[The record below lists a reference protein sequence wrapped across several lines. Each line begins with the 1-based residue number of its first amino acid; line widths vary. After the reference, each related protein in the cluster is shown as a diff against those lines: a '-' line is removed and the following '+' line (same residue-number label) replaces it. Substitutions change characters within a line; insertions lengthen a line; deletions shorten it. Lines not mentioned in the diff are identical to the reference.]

1 MGLYR
6 MKLYMLIM
14 VLLLVAAS
22 LLFVSCKRSQD
33 STLAPPDTK
42 DTNKVAVL
50 IGLRTCKTREE
61 WVEQYLKQFPDA
73 HPLAII
79 GDYNSHPDFT
89 KRWKPFSLS
98 EMQALVQQHG
108 KDKTP

>member
-1 MGLYR
+1 
-6 MKLYMLIM
+6 MKFYALIT
-14 VLLLVAAS
+14 VLLLMAAS
-22 LLFVSCKRSQD
+22 LVFVSCKRSQD
-33 STLAPPDTK
+33 SALAPPDTN

-61 WVEQYLKQFPDA
+61 WVGQYLKQFPNA

-79 GDYNSHPDFT
+79 GDYNSDPDFT

-98 EMQALVQQHG
+98 EMQALVQQHA